1 MKSSKS
7 EKIGTGLMLLG
18 LFLIC
23 SAAALVF
30 YNVNQSNQAQIQSDE
45 ILRQLSV
52 ITEEENLAD
61 NKDFYV
67 PKSLD
72 ADQSV
77 ENQPVWKTHPDIEM
91 PTVDIDGRAYIGT
104 LSIPALDLELPIMS
118 EWSYPSLQISPC
130 RYYGSVYKNNMVI
143 AAHNYESHFGLI
155 KTLSIGD
162 AVTFTD
168 VDNNVFNYTVS
179 DVTQLGPY
187 DSDIMTTGDWDLT
200 LFTCTIGG
208 SYRVT
213 VRCTLVE

>member
-1 MKSSKS
+1 
-7 EKIGTGLMLLG
+7 
-18 LFLIC
+18 
-23 SAAALVF
+23 
-30 YNVNQSNQAQIQSDE
+30 
-45 ILRQLSV
+45 
-52 ITEEENLAD
+52 
-61 NKDFYV
+61 
-67 PKSLD
+67 
-72 ADQSV
+72 
-77 ENQPVWKTHPDIEM
+77 
-91 PTVDIDGRAYIGT
+91 
-104 LSIPALDLELPIMS
+104 
-118 EWSYPSLQISPC
+118 
-130 RYYGSVYKNNMVI
+130 MVI

-162 AVTFTD
+162 EVIFTD